1 MIYMYCMHDVIH
13 RHSVAPSVQGSQNE
27 KDEKAKKAK
36 QPIVIWPEWNEQDI
50 GQEKWVGC
58 TSHHNLHD
66 WCICADTYFY
76 CESRVQM
83 TIILEFPWLFRL
95 KRLQKSLWQLICLLC
110 TLHDK
115 QLLLCDKIQNP
126 IFQVYQK
133 KIHWVS

>member
-1 MIYMYCMHDVIH
+1 MHDVIH

-76 CESRVQM
+76 CESRVQQYDNYFGIPM
-83 TIILEFPWLFRL
+83 AIQIEETA
-95 KRLQKSLWQLICLLC
+95 KKSMAIKGEDCLLC